1 MMTIFSLFQ
10 ARCWSARP
18 APRLP
23 KWPLSWIP
31 QVIMFPENKLPEM
44 IGLDQTLY
52 LRFVRG
58 CCTFSCALY
67 ILFSK
72 LTSLAIGW
80 FTLLHAVTTLPIL
93 LPIHLVFADSTVPSK
108 SLNRASLSA
117 LIMQLKGKK
126 LLWVHQIILYWLFV
140 SWVATILW
148 IARGLFRYRRR
159 LIRVTAE
166 RLAAERTN
174 PELARGNPLP
184 SAHPHTPHAPDP
196 DPIADTGLR
205 LRTIMVTN
213 VPLSLR
219 SESEM
224 RDYFIYHM
232 SKPIYGPALT
242 HGFLPR
248 VVNFILRRKPAAP
261 LAKFM
266 PGGDGFVEG
275 ESQAPIIE
283 RVFTA
288 RKMSELQS
296 QLERREE
303 VLRKLEASHIKLA
316 RNALKAVK
324 EKMEN
329 SDKGGTTENK
339 RITLWRR
346 KEKTKDPEQG
356 KEGEGGEGSDAE
368 DEQISS
374 AAKAEQTKVLIE
386 ALGPFV
392 KEFTPPESRPGKPR
406 SYVYT
411 GFLKSKL
418 ASGSKSLDLA
428 TATAEDGVYPPPSP
442 FESKDTIWDV
452 LHSLPRD
459 YLDPYQPLTNVKTL
473 FRGAM
478 VPSIDYHT
486 AKLGLITSLINENRS
501 RPQVDYT
508 PASTAF
514 VTFHNPRDALRAV
527 KFLPCHPD
535 NPLACLVEMAPDW
548 RDLDWERVGKST
560 FTGEFIRDWVV
571 KLGVWGFTL
580 FWVIPVTFFVT
591 LVSIDNLG
599 VVLPQLVSW
608 LGPSF
613 TGGWVKLTHV
623 LRLVGRI
630 PGPPPVHQANCNDLL
645 AHAARYL
652 ACVPRAAPFVPYC
665 EEGACNSYNESAWRH
680 DPVAVLQIFG
690 LQVWPSHIVSTERG

>member
-1 MMTIFSLFQ
+1 M
-10 ARCWSARP
+10 
-18 APRLP
+18 
-23 KWPLSWIP
+23 
-31 QVIMFPENKLPEM
+31 IMFPENKLPEM

-52 LRFVRG
+52 LRFIRG
-58 CCTFSCALY
+58 CCTLSSTPY
-67 ILFSK
+67 IFFSK
-72 LTSLAIGW
+72 ITNLTIGW
-80 FTLLHAVTTLPIL
+80 FTLLHSVTTLPIL
-93 LPIHLVFADSTVPSK
+93 LPIHLVFADSTVSSK
-108 SLNRASLSA
+108 SLDKASLSA
-117 LIMQLKGKK
+117 LITQLKGKK

-140 SWVATILW
+140 SWVATIWW
-148 IARGLFRYRRR
+148 IARGLFRYRKR
-159 LIRVTAE
+159 LIRVAAE
-166 RLAAERTN
+166 RLAAERVN
-174 PELARGNPLP
+174 PDLAREKPLP

-213 VPLSLR
+213 VPISLR
-219 SESEM
+219 PESEL

-266 PGGDGFVEG
+266 PGGDAFIEG

-283 RVFTA
+283 RVVTA

-316 RNALKAVK
+316 TNVLKAVK

-329 SDKGGTTENK
+329 PDKSQPTETK
-339 RITLWRR
+339 RTILGRQ
-346 KEKTKDPEQG
+346 KEKARDPEQG
-356 KEGEGGEGSDAE
+356 KEGEGGEGSGAE
-368 DEQISS
+368 DEQISRAS
-374 AAKAEQTKVLIE
+374 KEEQMKVLLD

-392 KEFTPPESRPGKPR
+392 KEFTPPKAKPGKLR
-406 SYVYT
+406 SDIYT
-411 GFLKSKL
+411 KFFKSKL
-418 ASGSKSLDLA
+418 TSGSKSLDLA
-428 TATAEDGVYPPPSP
+428 TVTAEDTVYPPSSP
-442 FESKDTIWDV
+442 PEGKDTIWDV

-473 FRGAM
+473 FRGAT

-486 AKLGLITSLINENRS
+486 AKLGLLTSLINENRS
-501 RPQVDYT
+501 RPQVDYM

-527 KFLPCHPD
+527 KFLACHPD

-548 RDLDWERVGKST
+548 RDLDWELVGKST
-560 FTGEFIRDWVV
+560 FTGEFIRDWVL

-580 FWVIPVTFFVT
+580 FWIIPVSFLVA

-599 VVLPQLVSW
+599 VVVPQLV
-608 LGPSF
+608 
-613 TGGWVKLTHV
+613 
-623 LRLVGRI
+623 
-630 PGPPPVHQANCNDLL
+630 C
-645 AHAARYL
+645 
-652 ACVPRAAPFVPYC
+652 
-665 EEGACNSYNESAWRH
+665 
-680 DPVAVLQIFG
+680 
-690 LQVWPSHIVSTERG
+690 

>member
-1 MMTIFSLFQ
+1 
-10 ARCWSARP
+10 
-18 APRLP
+18 
-23 KWPLSWIP
+23 
-31 QVIMFPENKLPEM
+31 
-44 IGLDQTLY
+44 
-52 LRFVRG
+52 
-58 CCTFSCALY
+58 
-67 ILFSK
+67 
-72 LTSLAIGW
+72 
-80 FTLLHAVTTLPIL
+80 
-93 LPIHLVFADSTVPSK
+93 
-108 SLNRASLSA
+108 
-117 LIMQLKGKK
+117 MQLKGKK
-126 LLWVHQIILYWLFV
+126 LLWVHQIVLYWLFV
-140 SWVATILW
+140 SWVATIWW
-148 IARGLFRYRRR
+148 IARGLFQYRKR
-159 LIRVTAE
+159 LIRVAAE
-166 RLAAERTN
+166 QLAAERMN
-174 PELARGNPLP
+174 PDLARGKPLP

-213 VPLSLR
+213 VPVSLR
-219 SESEM
+219 SESEL

-248 VVNFILRRKPAAP
+248 VANFILRLKPAAP

-266 PGGDGFVEG
+266 PGGDTFVEG
-275 ESQAPIIE
+275 ESQVPIIE
-283 RVFTA
+283 RVVTA

-316 RNALKAVK
+316 RNVLKAVR

-329 SDKGGTTENK
+329 SGNLEPTETK
-339 RITLWRR
+339 RTTLWRR
-346 KEKTKDPEQG
+346 KEKARDPEKG
-356 KEGEGGEGSDAE
+356 KVEEGGERRDEE

-374 AAKAEQTKVLIE
+374 AIKEEQTKVLIE

-392 KEFTPPESRPGKPR
+392 KRFTPPKSKPGKL
-406 SYVYT
+406 SSDLYT
-411 GFLKSKL
+411 KFLTSKR
-418 ASGSKSLDLA
+418 ASRSKSLDLA
-428 TATAEDGVYPPPSP
+428 TATAEDGVYPPPSLP
-442 FESKDTIWDV
+442 ESKDTIWDV

-473 FRGAM
+473 FRGAT

-486 AKLGLITSLINENRS
+486 AKLGLLTSLIHENRS
-501 RPQVDYT
+501 RPQVDYI

-560 FTGEFIRDWVV
+560 FTGEFIRDWVL

-580 FWVIPVTFFVT
+580 FWVIPVSFLVA

-599 VVLPQLVSW
+599 VVIPRLVSW
-608 LGPSF
+608 LCLSF
-613 TGGWVKLTHV
+613 MG
-623 LRLVGRI
+623 
-630 PGPPPVHQANCNDLL
+630 
-645 AHAARYL
+645 
-652 ACVPRAAPFVPYC
+652 
-665 EEGACNSYNESAWRH
+665 
-680 DPVAVLQIFG
+680 
-690 LQVWPSHIVSTERG
+690 ERGESHARIGFRRANSWTIISTPRKL

>member
-1 MMTIFSLFQ
+1 M
-10 ARCWSARP
+10 
-18 APRLP
+18 
-23 KWPLSWIP
+23 
-31 QVIMFPENKLPEM
+31 IMFPEHKLPEM

-52 LRFVRG
+52 LRFIRG
-58 CCTFSCALY
+58 CCMFPSTSY
-67 ILFSK
+67 ILSSK
-72 LTSLAIGW
+72 LTGLTIGW
-80 FTLLHAVTTLPIL
+80 FTLLHTVTTLPIL
-93 LPIHLVFADSTVPSK
+93 LPIHLVFADSTVSSK

-117 LIMQLKGKK
+117 LIMQLRGKK

-140 SWVATILW
+140 SWVATIWW
-148 IARGLFRYRRR
+148 IARGLFQYRKR
-159 LIRVTAE
+159 LIRMDAE
-166 RLAAERTN
+166 RLSAERAN
-174 PELARGNPLP
+174 PELARGKPLP

-196 DPIADTGLR
+196 DPIADRGLR

-213 VPLSLR
+213 VPVSLR
-219 SESEM
+219 SESEL

-266 PGGDGFVEG
+266 PGRDMFVEG

-283 RVFTA
+283 RVVTA

-296 QLERREE
+296 QLERRED

-316 RNALKAVK
+316 KNVLKAVK

-329 SDKGGTTENK
+329 PDKSVPKETK
-339 RITLWRR
+339 RAPLGRR
-346 KEKTKDPEQG
+346 KEKTKDPEKG
-356 KEGEGGEGSDAE
+356 KEGERGEGSGAE
-368 DEQISS
+368 DEQISN
-374 AAKAEQTKVLIE
+374 AAKEEQTKVLIE
-386 ALGPFV
+386 ALAPFV
-392 KEFTPPESRPGKPR
+392 KEFMPPTGKPGKLR
-406 SYVYT
+406 SDIYT
-411 GFLKSKL
+411 KFFKSKP
-418 ASGSKSLDLA
+418 ASRSKSPDLA
-428 TATAEDGVYPPPSP
+428 TAKVEDGVYPPPSP
-442 FESKDTIWDV
+442 PESGNTIWDV

-459 YLDPYQPLTNVKTL
+459 YLDPYQPLTNVNTL
-473 FRGAM
+473 FRGAT

-486 AKLGLITSLINENRS
+486 AKLGLLTSLINENRS

-580 FWVIPVTFFVT
+580 FWVIPVSFFVA

-599 VVLPQLVSW
+599 AVIPQLVSW
-608 LGPSF
+608 LCLDF
-613 TGGWVKLTHV
+613 TARWGDLTHV
-623 LRLVGRI
+623 L
-630 PGPPPVHQANCNDLL
+630 
-645 AHAARYL
+645 
-652 ACVPRAAPFVPYC
+652 
-665 EEGACNSYNESAWRH
+665 
-680 DPVAVLQIFG
+680 
-690 LQVWPSHIVSTERG
+690 VW